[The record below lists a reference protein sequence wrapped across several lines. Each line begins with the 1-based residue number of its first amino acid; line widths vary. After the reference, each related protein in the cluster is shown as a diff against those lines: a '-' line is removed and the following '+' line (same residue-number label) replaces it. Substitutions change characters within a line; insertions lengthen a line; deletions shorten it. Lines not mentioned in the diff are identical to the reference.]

1 MSDSK
6 VVDVAAYVLSRGARS
21 AHDLQKLV
29 YFAQAWSLAWDGH
42 GLFED
47 RIEAWP
53 RGPVAPRLFREHR
66 QQFMVT
72 QVDGDP
78 TALSNQEKANIDA
91 VLDFYGALG
100 PVVLVE
106 MTHQDQPWLEARGD
120 LPDEAPSQ
128 RPITRQAMRRFYSAQ
143 QIMGAPAPK
152 RPASRVVEA
161 QLGQAMAEAERQMAK
176 WRTTLDWLAAR

>member
-29 YFAQAWSLAWDGH
+29 YFAQAWSLAWDGRE
-42 GLFED
+42 LFED

-53 RGPVAPRLFREHR
+53 KGPVAPRLFREHR
-66 QQFMVT
+66 QQFMVNA
-72 QVDGDP
+72 VPGDP
-78 TALSNQEKANIDA
+78 AALTDQEKANIDA

-100 PVVLVE
+100 PVTLVE

-120 LPDEAPSQ
+120 LGEGARSQ
-128 RPITRQAMRRFYSAQ
+128 RPITHQAMRRFYSAQ
-143 QIMGAPAPK
+143 QIMGEPGPK
-152 RPASRVVEA
+152 RPPSRVVEVS
-161 QLGQAMAEAERQMAK
+161 LDQAMAEADRQMSK
-176 WRTTLDWLAAR
+176 WRSTLDWLAVR